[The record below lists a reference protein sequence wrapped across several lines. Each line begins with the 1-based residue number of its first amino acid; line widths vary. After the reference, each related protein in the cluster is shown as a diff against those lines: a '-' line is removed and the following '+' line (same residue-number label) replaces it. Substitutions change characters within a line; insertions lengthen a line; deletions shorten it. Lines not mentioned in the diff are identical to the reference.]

1 MKLSYIEEDEKEEAK
16 NIINKTFSFD
26 LPILCNKN
34 ILVKIYVR
42 DEEIKKIIDK
52 NGNEIKLYW
61 PDFVREKDKFTN
73 CAALVLGISENIK
86 EEDLSYR
93 IGDFISIPRNEG
105 IQINYKGNIFHILKA
120 NKVFSI
126 LKEPE
131 FLERKKNV
139 SIK

>member
-1 MKLSYIEEDEKEEAK
+1 MNLSYIEENEKEEAK
-16 NIINKTFSFD
+16 KIINKSFNFE
-26 LPILCNKN
+26 LPILCNDN

-42 DEEIKKIIDK
+42 DEEIKTIRDMG
-52 NGNEIKLYW
+52 GNEIKLYW
-61 PDFVREKDKFTN
+61 PDFIRDKDKFIN
-73 CAALVLGISENIK
+73 CAALVLAISENIQ
-86 EEDLSYR
+86 EEELSYR
-93 IGDFISIPRNEG
+93 VGDFISIPRNEG

-139 SIK
+139 SVK